1 MIMSIYNQ
9 KEPVSGI
16 YKIDFPN
23 GKSYIGQSNDIIR
36 RIREHNCSN
45 NNYPISRAIKKYG
58 KIVTFDLL
66 EQIQPDQKDLMNER
80 EKFYIEYYHTTIKEK
95 GYNISLGGG
104 GYKKEIPDK
113 IIELQKDIINS
124 SYTFKELSEKYEIDI
139 TTISKINNGKI
150 YFNNTLTYPLRSEK
164 KYHSQVLN
172 ENEINKI
179 RFELKNN
186 YKKSMSEISEEYHT
200 NISIIQRIN
209 KGISPYKN
217 SDYVYPIRGKN
228 KNFCKFTLT
237 EVLEIISLLKNTNL
251 TQIEIAKKFNCNR
264 KIIGQIN
271 SGQKYYIEEVKYPI
285 RK

>member
-58 KIVTFDLL
+58 KIITFDLL

-104 GYKKEIPDK
+104 GYKKEIHDK

-124 SYTFKELSEKYEIDI
+124 SYTFKELSERYGIDI
-139 TTISKINNGKI
+139 STISKINNGKT
-150 YFNNTLTYPLRSEK
+150 YFNDALTYPLRSEK
-164 KYHSQVLN
+164 KYHSQVLS

-217 SDYVYPIRGKN
+217 SDYVYPIRSKN

-271 SGQKYYIEEVKYPI
+271 SGQKYYIEEVEYPI

>member
-58 KIVTFDLL
+58 KIITFNLL

-104 GYKKEIPDK
+104 GYKREIPDK
-113 IIELQKDIINS
+113 IIELQKDIIDS
-124 SYTFKELSEKYEIDI
+124 SYTFKELSERYGIDI
-139 TTISKINNGKI
+139 STISKINNGKT
-150 YFNNTLTYPLRSEK
+150 YFNDALTYPLRSEK
-164 KYHSQVLN
+164 KYHSQVLS

-217 SDYVYPIRGKN
+217 SDYVYPIRSKN

-271 SGQKYYIEEVKYPI
+271 SGQKYYIEEVEYPI

>member
-9 KEPVSGI
+9 KEPISGI

-45 NNYPISRAIKKYG
+45 SNYPISHAIRKYG
-58 KIVTFDLL
+58 KIITFDLL

-150 YFNNTLTYPLRSEK
+150 YFNDTLTYPLRSK
-164 KYHSQVLN
+164 KKCHSQVLS

-186 YKKSMSEISEEYHT
+186 YKKSMLEISEEYHT

-209 KGISPYKN
+209 KGVSPYKN
-217 SDYVYPIRGKN
+217 SNYVYPIKDKN

-251 TQIEIAKKFNCNR
+251 TQIDIAKKFNCNR

-271 SGQKYYIEEVKYPI
+271 SGQKYYIKEIEYPI